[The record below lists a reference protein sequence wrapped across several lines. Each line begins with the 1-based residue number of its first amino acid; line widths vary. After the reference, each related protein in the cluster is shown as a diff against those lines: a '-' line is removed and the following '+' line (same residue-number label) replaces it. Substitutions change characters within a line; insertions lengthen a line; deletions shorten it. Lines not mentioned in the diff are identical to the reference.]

1 MLSSRIFWKLYAA
14 FVALVLVSAVTSLV
28 LVERSVERDEKRQIE
43 SSLSSRLALLQDIAA
58 GVLKER
64 SYDALRARMHAL
76 GQETGA
82 RLTVIDAQ
90 GVVVADSE
98 EQAERMDNHLDRPEI
113 QQALTTGAEGEAVR
127 FSATLRSTLV
137 YRARQVRSADHEL
150 LGFVRAS
157 LPQTELEAR
166 LAHLRG
172 MALIG
177 GAVGALAGLIV
188 AWMVARR
195 VTGPIDSMMELA
207 TSIARG
213 DYSRKLEIASFDELG
228 ELGISLNHMSN
239 ELRQRMETIVSDR
252 NKLLAILGS
261 MVEGVVAVDRDDRV
275 VHMNEVAG
283 RLLRA
288 SPAESL
294 GKRIWEV
301 TRVVEVCEMLEHARQ
316 RVGGTDAEVHLAMSN
331 GEARI
336 ELRASPLVDG
346 AGALSGAV
354 VVLHDVTDLRRLE
367 GMRRDF
373 VANVSHELKTPLT
386 AIRGLVETLIEDPQ
400 MEHGTRERFHA
411 KIRDQSARLTS
422 LVSDL
427 LTLAR
432 VESQSPTSE
441 RKPLDLRATLR
452 ECEARFAPLCEQQGL
467 LLEVRTAPEPLVVE
481 GDEESLRQIVD
492 NLLDNALKYTPAKGR
507 IVVSALPRG
516 REAILEVSDT
526 GIGIEPRDL
535 ERIFERFYRVD
546 KARSRELGG
555 TGLGLSIV
563 KHLALSL
570 GGNVAVESQVGRG
583 STFRIVL
590 PRREAD

>member
-1 MLSSRIFWKLYAA
+1 MLSSRFFWKLYAA
-14 FVALVLVSAVTSLV
+14 FVAVVLATAASALV
-28 LVERSVERDEKRQIE
+28 LVERSVERDARQEIGR
-43 SSLSSRLALLQDIAA
+43 SLSMKLALLNELSL
-58 GVLKER
+58 GVFETR
-64 SYDALRARMHAL
+64 DFAALRARLPSL
-76 GQETGA
+76 GREAGA
-82 RLTVIDAQ
+82 RLTIIDAD
-90 GVVVADSE
+90 GTVIADSE
-98 EQAERMDNHLDRPEI
+98 ADYGRMDSHLERPEI
-113 QQALTTGAEGEAVR
+113 QQALVQDEGQAQR
-127 FSATLRSTLV
+127 FSSTLRMTLV
-137 YRARQVRSADHEL
+137 YRARAVRSAGKL

-157 LPQTELEAR
+157 LPLTDLER
-166 LAHLRG
+166 SLSQLRNLL
-172 MALIG
+172 LIG
-177 GAVGALAGLIV
+177 AATGALAGLIV
-188 AWMVARR
+188 AWFIARK
-195 VTGPIDSMMELA
+195 VTGPIESMNALAGAIATGDYTQSVEATGNDELA
-207 TSIARG
+207 LLCS
-213 DYSRKLEIASFDELG
+213 
-228 ELGISLNHMSN
+228 SLNRMSR
-239 ELRQRMETIVSDR
+239 ELRERMESIVSDR

-294 GKRIWEV
+294 GRRIWEV
-301 TRVVEVCEMLEHARQ
+301 TRVVEVCEILDHARS
-316 RVGGTDAEVHLAMSN
+316 RAGATDAEVRLAMGS

-346 AGALSGAV
+346 LGLLSGAV
-354 VVLHDVTDLRRLE
+354 VVLHDVTELRKLE

-386 AIRGLVETLIEDPQ
+386 AIRGLVETLIEDRE
-400 MEHGTRERFHA
+400 MERATRERFHE
-411 KIRDQSARLTS
+411 KIRDQSARLAS
-422 LVSDL
+422 LVGDL

-432 VESQSPTSE
+432 VESQGLLTE
-441 RKPLDLRATLR
+441 RKPLDLRGIVR
-452 ECEARFAPLCEQQGL
+452 ESAARFSLACEQKGL
-467 LLEVRTAPEPLVVE
+467 TLQVETEPQPLVIE

-492 NLLDNALKYTPAKGR
+492 NLLDNALKYTPANGR
-507 IVVSALPRG
+507 ITVSAVARG
-516 REAILEVSDT
+516 RDAILEVADT
-526 GIGIEPRDL
+526 GIGIDPRDL

-590 PRREAD
+590 PRREV